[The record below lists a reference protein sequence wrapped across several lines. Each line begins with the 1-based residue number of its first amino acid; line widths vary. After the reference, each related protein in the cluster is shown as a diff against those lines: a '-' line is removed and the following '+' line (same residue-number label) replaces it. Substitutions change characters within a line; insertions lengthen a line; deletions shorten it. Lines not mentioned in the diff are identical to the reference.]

1 MDFLWTIVYV
11 WTIVICGV
19 GGVSRP
25 GGLFLVLSDAPLSPL
40 SESVR
45 TTHLMRT
52 RKESSG

>member
-1 MDFLWTIVYV
+1 MDDRLL

-45 TTHLMRT
+45 TTHLMGT
-52 RKESSG
+52 TKGSSG